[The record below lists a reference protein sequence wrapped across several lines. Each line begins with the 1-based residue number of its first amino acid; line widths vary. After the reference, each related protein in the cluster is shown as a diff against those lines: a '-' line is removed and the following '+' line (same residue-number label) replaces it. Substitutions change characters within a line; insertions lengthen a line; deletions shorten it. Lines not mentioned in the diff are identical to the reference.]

1 MSDGVEIKSD
11 DFTFV
16 NNVNDKDTF
25 DTKLEKSMDEYV
37 ADIVTIF
44 LKKYNQNVVEVAH
57 RLKIGKSTIY
67 NMINSGKIEI

>member
-1 MSDGVEIKSD
+1 M
-11 DFTFV
+11 
-16 NNVNDKDTF
+16 NVNDKDTF